1 MGTGR
6 RFRLILIKPSH
17 YDNDGY
23 VIRWWRGGLPSNS
36 LACIYGIALE
46 CRERQVLGADFD
58 IDIEAIDETNW
69 KVSIGALARSIR
81 ESDAGM
87 VMLVGVQ
94 SNQFPRSIDI
104 AKQFRGRGIQVAIGG
119 FHVSGTLSMLPERDP
134 AVQEMMDLGVS
145 VFAGEAE
152 GRLEGLLQ
160 DAAAGKLQPVYDFLS
175 DLPHLEGRPLPII
188 PRRQIERVTG
198 HTTSFDAGRGCPFQ
212 CSFCTI
218 INVQGRKSRR
228 RTPDDI
234 EAVIRGNVAQGIH
247 AFFITDDNF
256 ARNKDWE
263 ALLDRIIE
271 LREKEGLRL
280 SFTIQVD
287 TLCHKLPNFIEKCAK
302 AGVRRCFIGLEN
314 INPDSLLGA
323 KKRQNKITD
332 YREMMLAWKQAK
344 IITVGGY
351 ILGFPNDT
359 PESIV
364 HDIKIIQH
372 ELPIDMLEFF
382 FLTPLPGSEDHKTLH
397 AKGVVM
403 DPDLNKY
410 DLDHVTVAHSKM
422 SKAEWERAYQLAWDT
437 YYSWEHIET
446 IMRRAAATGNSVGRI
461 KTYVLYFKGYHPIE
475 RVHPLEGGLLRL
487 KSRHERRP
495 NWPVEPAWLFYPR
508 YFAETAMK
516 AVRWATLAIRLER
529 LARKVTNDP
538 QRHEYMDQALTP
550 LVNEIE
556 SLELYQTR
564 SSQAFLNQRRQ
575 IEDAQKP
582 KVATIHHGL

>member
-1 MGTGR
+1 MSTGR
-6 RFRLILIKPSH
+6 RFRLVLIKPSH

-36 LACIYGIALE
+36 LACLYGIALE

-58 IDIEAIDETNW
+58 MDIEAIDETNW
-69 KVSIGALARSIR
+69 KISVGALARSIR
-81 ESDAGM
+81 EADAGM

-94 SNQFPRSIDI
+94 SNQFPRAIDI
-104 AKQFRGRGIQVAIGG
+104 ARQFRSRGIQVAIGG

-134 AVQEMMDLGVS
+134 AVREMMDLGVS

-152 GRLEGLLQ
+152 GRLEGLMQ
-160 DAAAGKLQPVYDFLS
+160 DAAAGKLQPVYNFLS
-175 DLPHLEGRPLPII
+175 DLPHLEGQPLPII
-188 PRRQIERVTG
+188 PRRQIERVIG

-271 LREKEGLRL
+271 LREKEGWKL

-397 AKGVVM
+397 TKGVAM

-422 SKAEWERAYQLAWDT
+422 SKAQWERAYQLAWDT

-446 IMRRAAATGNSVGRI
+446 IMRRAVATDNSVGRI
-461 KTYVLYFKGYHPIE
+461 KTYILYFKGYHPIE
-475 RVHPLEGGLLRL
+475 HVHPLEGGVLRL
-487 KSRHERRP
+487 RNRHERRP
-495 NWPVEPAWLFYPR
+495 NWPVEPAWLFYPN
-508 YFAETAMK
+508 YFAQTVVK
-516 AVRWATLAIRLER
+516 AVRWATLAIRLEW
-529 LARKVTNDP
+529 LARKVKNDP
-538 QRHEYMDQALTP
+538 RRHEYLDQALTP

-564 SSQAFLNQRRQ
+564 SSQAFLDQRRQ

-582 KVATIHHGL
+582 KVARRQSR

>member
-1 MGTGR
+1 MSTGR

-36 LACIYGIALE
+36 LACLYGIALE

-58 IDIEAIDETNW
+58 MDIEAIDETNW
-69 KVSIGALARSIR
+69 KVSIGALARSIG

-104 AKQFRGRGIQVAIGG
+104 ARQFRSRGIQVAIGG
-119 FHVSGTLSMLPERDP
+119 FHVSGTFSMLPERDP

-160 DAAAGKLQPVYDFLS
+160 DAAAGKLQPVYNFLS

-188 PRRQIERVTG
+188 PRRQIERIIG

-234 EAVIRGNVAQGIH
+234 EALIRGNVAQGIH

-263 ALLDRIIE
+263 ALLDRIID
-271 LREKEGLRL
+271 LREKEGWKL

-364 HDIKIIQH
+364 HDIEIIQH

-382 FLTPLPGSEDHKTLH
+382 FLTPLPGSEDHKTLYT
-397 AKGVVM
+397 KGVAM

-446 IMRRAAATGNSVGRI
+446 IVRRAVATGNSVGRI

-475 RVHPLEGGLLRL
+475 HVHPLEGGVLRL

-508 YFAETAMK
+508 YFAETAVK
-516 AVRWATLAIRLER
+516 AVRWATLAIRLEW
-529 LARKVTNDP
+529 LARKVSKDP
-538 QRHEYMDQALTP
+538 QRHAYIDQALTP

-556 SLELYQTR
+556 SLELYHTR
-564 SSQAFLNQRRQ
+564 SSQAFLDQRRQ

-582 KVATIHHGL
+582 KVAALQSR